1 MDSTAHVIDLNAVGA
16 VIGRFRVEG
25 MYPRW
30 VIIDR
35 SGELARAVFTDKE
48 QESELLEIYDS

>member
-1 MDSTAHVIDLNAVGA
+1 MDSTAHVIDLNAIGA

-25 MYPRW
+25 MNPRW

-35 SGELARAVFTDKE
+35 SGEMAHAVFTDKE
-48 QESELLEIYDS
+48 QEQELLEMYDS